1 MGAYCRR
8 CEINA
13 GTSTEARSI
22 YSVVKPWSRGHCET
36 PHSRAPPQ
44 TNTRAS
50 ASYSPYHRA
59 RWTICATQDQ
69 PTYKP
74 SLRGSDGCA
83 DDADWLYDAGDKG
96 LKGCDHIASEPAK
109 VDKRCSRRVG
119 EDGVPALEACK
130 RTCGKC

>member
-1 MGAYCRR
+1 MCGVENSPC
-8 CEINA
+8 
-13 GTSTEARSI
+13 
-22 YSVVKPWSRGHCET
+22 SVAV
-36 PHSRAPPQ
+36 
-44 TNTRAS
+44 
-50 ASYSPYHRA
+50 
-59 RWTICATQDQ
+59 ATYQPTYK

-109 VDKRCSRRVG
+109 VEKRCSRRVG

-130 RTCGKC
+130 QTCGKC

>member
-1 MGAYCRR
+1 MDDMFHKASSFNQDLGWCVNGDV
-8 CEINA
+8 ELKNA
-13 GTSTEARSI
+13 FKGTKCASTSCGIKTSCPSESDEVGGI
-22 YSVVKPWSRGHCET
+22 TYQPT
-36 PHSRAPPQ
+36 
-44 TNTRAS
+44 
-50 ASYSPYHRA
+50 Y
-59 RWTICATQDQ
+59 Q

-130 RTCGKC
+130 QTCGKC

>member
-1 MGAYCRR
+1 MSSRRRTHTTLALRSLRDQSEVAYRSAVDYR
-8 CEINA
+8 CGVE
-13 GTSTEARSI
+13 
-22 YSVVKPWSRGHCET
+22 V
-36 PHSRAPPQ
+36 APCAA
-44 TNTRAS
+44 AS
-50 ASYSPYHRA
+50 ATYQPTYK
-59 RWTICATQDQ
+59 

-109 VDKRCSRRVG
+109 VEKRCSRRVG

-130 RTCGKC
+130 QTCGKC